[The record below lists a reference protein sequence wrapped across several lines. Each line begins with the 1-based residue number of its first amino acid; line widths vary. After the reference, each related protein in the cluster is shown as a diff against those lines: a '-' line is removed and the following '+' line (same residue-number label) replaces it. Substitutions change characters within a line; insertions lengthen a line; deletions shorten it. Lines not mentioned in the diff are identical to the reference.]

1 VIGNIIGENINLVKG
16 LKQHLEVVT
25 DKIFKLNFKDSIDV
39 SGLVGMSS
47 RLIFLSNLSKYE
59 PKYKEKCDLI
69 IQEDIRSLFEYIAKN
84 EVTPF
89 YVDGLAGFG
98 WCLAYLYENNNLNI
112 NEKEVFTELDQH
124 IFQLGIN
131 AVREGDFDF
140 FYGAIGYGNYLI
152 QRAKGN
158 KEVRNY
164 LKELGEDMIGL
175 NKESTFLDVYTDEE
189 DGSIDF
195 SISHGLSSLIVF
207 FSNLVVLGLASKEI
221 KLELK
226 KCCDE
231 ILKHTKDLR
240 VPDAIEK
247 EVPKF
252 SPLRWCHGELG
263 IVSALA
269 FASKVLDDNEISL
282 KALKIAKNVASFKM
296 EENQGLMSATIC
308 HGTLSV
314 AHIFQKWHN
323 SYWQSETLKNAATYW
338 YQESNKM
345 MHSKTAYNYSDDN
358 VNYKEMNGIL
368 FGLEGMGL
376 ALISAIDPTLSDWE
390 ESILLY

>member
-1 VIGNIIGENINLVKG
+1 MITQTIYTKTIRTKDF
-16 LKQHLEVVT
+16 KQHLEVVA

-39 SGLVGMSS
+39 SGLVGISS
-47 RLIFLSNLSKYE
+47 RSIFLSNLLKYE
-59 PKYKEKCDLI
+59 PKYKKKCDQI

-98 WCLAYLYENNNLNI
+98 WCLAYLHENNNLNI

-131 AVREGDFDF
+131 AVKEGNFDF

-164 LKELGEDMIGL
+164 LKELGEEMIVL

-247 EVPKF
+247 EGPKF

-269 FASKVLDDNEISL
+269 FASKVLDDNEINS
-282 KALKIAKNVASFKM
+282 KALKIAKKVALFQLD
-296 EENQGLMSATIC
+296 ENQNLTSSTIC

-314 AHIFQKWHN
+314 AHVFQKWYN
-323 SYWQSETLKNAATYW
+323 DYWQSEKIGEASKYW
-338 YQESNKM
+338 YEESNKM
-345 MHSKTAYNYSDDN
+345 MNSKTAYNYLDDDG
-358 VNYKEMNGIL
+358 VFREMNGIL
-368 FGLEGMGL
+368 FGIEGVGL
-376 ALISAIDPTLSDWE
+376 ALISALDIKFSDWE
-390 ESILLY
+390 SSILLY